1 MLTAKTQMNLKNA
14 KSYFREHLCVGD
26 YYAQGQQVRGH
37 WFGSGAE
44 TLGLSGVVTER
55 EFLRLVEGLHPET
68 GAKLTMRRN
77 GSRREGTQVVG
88 NRRILF
94 DFTISPPKSV
104 SVVGLLEDG
113 RISGLHDQA
122 VRTAMIELEKFAQ
135 SRVRKNGASGAR
147 VTGNVIGATF
157 RHDTSREHDPHL
169 HTHCIVLNATFDPVE
184 KRWKALEPE
193 LILRA
198 QKLVETCYYHEL
210 ARGLRRLGYGIEA
223 RASGFE
229 IRGVPESV
237 RQTFS
242 KRHRQI
248 DAEIDRQRASGEV
261 HGNEKDAREKI
272 ARDTRKRKSSAAS
285 ADRLRDDWRR
295 QLSAEERRALR
306 DVRHA
311 TPADK
316 PHLSARELVSWAD
329 EHLFERR
336 AVVNDFELLSAAL
349 KRGLGSEVN
358 VAALRTEI
366 DSRDYVRE
374 AGRSELTSRDVL
386 RAELAVVLAAREGA
400 KSRFPLVWDYTAPRT
415 LSTEQ
420 SDAVRQIL
428 SSRDVITLFRGGAG
442 TGKSFALREI
452 ERALVASGQPVVVL
466 APQRQQVTD
475 LSSDGLAA
483 QTVSRFL
490 AAGTLQR
497 GAVVIVDEAGQ
508 IGAKQLR
515 EIIGHVNAQQGRL
528 ILSGDTR
535 QHGAVA
541 ASDALRAIEAYGGVR
556 AAEIHTIRRQ
566 DPKRAKSIPERVQ
579 ILRYRSAVKAAAAG
593 DVAGSF
599 SALDRLGWIRELPD
613 DQRRE
618 ALAAEYLKA
627 TARGDSSLVVA
638 QTWTEVR
645 AVNEAIRRE
654 LRATGKLGVGATV
667 ETLQAVDATT
677 AQKRDP
683 SFYAPGQRVYFVQRY
698 GRCLGGDC
706 LEIVGTTP
714 RSLVVSKNG
723 RRSQVSFRY
732 ADRFAVV
739 NAVPTELAVGDRL
752 QLKFNG
758 RSAEGRALDN
768 GELVTVRALRPTGEI
783 MVECHDGSTKTL
795 TAAQRLFNRGY
806 AVTSYASQGKTVD
819 TVIFADAANRAATN
833 QNQWYVTISRG
844 RKRAV
849 IFTPDKAA
857 LRDSAQRST
866 NRPLALDL
874 PRAAEALHVGP
885 PEWVQRARE
894 VIANLQRIEFV
905 KRIRARAQT
914 QARAIRQ
921 RL

>member
-44 TLGLSGVVTER
+44 MLGLSGVVTER
-55 EFLRLVEGLHPET
+55 EFLHLVEGLHPQT
-68 GAKLTMRRN
+68 GARLTMRRN
-77 GSRREGTQVVG
+77 GNRKEGAQVVG

-104 SVVGLLEDG
+104 SVVGLLEDD
-113 RISGLHDQA
+113 RISGLHDRA
-122 VRTAMIELEKFAQ
+122 IHTAMFELEKFAQ

-147 VTGNVIGATF
+147 TTGNIIGATF

-184 KRWKALEPE
+184 KQWKALEPE
-193 LILRA
+193 LTLRA
-198 QKLVETCYYHEL
+198 QKLVENCYYHEL
-210 ARGLRRLGYGIEA
+210 ARGLRRLGYAIET
-223 RASGFE
+223 RSSGFE
-229 IRGVPESV
+229 IKGVPESV
-237 RQTFS
+237 RQVFS

-248 DAEIDRQRASGEV
+248 DAELERQRADGAV
-261 HGNEKDAREKI
+261 RGNVNDVREKI
-272 ARDTRKRKSSAAS
+272 ARDSRKRKSGAAT
-285 ADRLRDDWRR
+285 ADRLRDDWQR

-306 DVRHA
+306 NARHKTA
-311 TPADK
+311 TVVPQ
-316 PHLSARELVSWAD
+316 LSACELIAWAD

-336 AVVNDFELLSAAL
+336 AVVDDFELLAAAL
-349 KRGLGSEVN
+349 KRGLGSDMN
-358 VAALRTEI
+358 VAALRAEI
-366 DSRDYVRE
+366 DSRDYIRE
-374 AGRSELTSRDVL
+374 VGSSKLTSRDVL

-400 KSRFPLVWDYTAPRT
+400 KSRIELVPNYAAPHT
-415 LSTEQ
+415 LSREQ
-420 SDAVRQIL
+420 AAAVRQIL
-428 SSRDVITLFRGGAG
+428 DSRDTITLFRGGAG
-442 TGKSFALREI
+442 TGKSFALREV
-452 ERALVASGQPVVVL
+452 ERALVASGRPVVVL

-475 LSSDGLAA
+475 LSADGLAA

-490 AAGTLQR
+490 AAGKLEP

-508 IGAKQLR
+508 IGAKHLR
-515 EIIGHVNAQQGRL
+515 DIVGHVNAQRGRL

-541 ASDALRAIEAYGGVR
+541 ASDALRAIEAYGGIR

-566 DPKRAKSIPERVQ
+566 DPARAKSIPERAQ
-579 ILRYRSAVKAAAAG
+579 ILRYRAAVKAAAAG

-599 SALDRLGWIRELPD
+599 SALDRLGWIHELRD

-618 ALAAEYLKA
+618 ALAAEYLNA
-627 TARGDSSLVVA
+627 TARGESSLVVA

-645 AVNEAIRRE
+645 AVNEAIRSR
-654 LRATGKLGVGATV
+654 LHAAGKLGPGQTI
-667 ETLQAVDATT
+667 ETLQVVDATT

-683 SFYAPGQRVYFVQRY
+683 SFYSPGQRVYFVQRY
-698 GRCLGGDC
+698 GRCLSGDC
-706 LEIVGTTP
+706 LEVAGATP
-714 RSLVVSKNG
+714 RGVVVLKNG

-732 ADRFAVV
+732 ADRFSVV
-739 NAVPTELAVGDRL
+739 NPTQAELAPGDRL

-758 RSAEGRALDN
+758 RSADGRFLDN
-768 GELVTVRALRPTGEI
+768 GELVAVRSVRPTGEI
-783 MVECHDGSTKTL
+783 VVECNDGSTKTL

-819 TVIFADAANRAATN
+819 TVIFSDAANRAATN

-844 RKRAV
+844 RKRV
-849 IFTPDKAA
+849 LVFTSDKAS
-857 LRDSAQRST
+857 LRANAERLT
-866 NRPLALDL
+866 HRPLALDL
-874 PRAAEALHVGP
+874 PRESKIQEVAAPA
-885 PEWVQRARE
+885 WVQRARE
-894 VIANLQRIEFV
+894 VIANLQRIKFLQRV
-905 KRIRARAQT
+905 RTYSRVQT
-914 QARAIRQ
+914 IRQ